1 MSLEN
6 PNTGE
11 DVNALEGIMSTYHS
25 EIADNTILLAELARL
40 KDFLEHSGQHSLKE
54 RVQVFDHILE
64 ELQENSGDHLR
75 MTEESPQLDHH
86 EVEAN
91 RHLDEQETLR
101 DALNRFGSRYLN

>member
-6 PNTGE
+6 PNAGE
-11 DVNALEGIMSTYHS
+11 DVNALEGIMSTYQS
-25 EIADNTILLAELARL
+25 EIRDNTILQAEFAKL
-40 KDFLEHSGQHSLKE
+40 KDYLEHSGEHSLKE
-54 RVQVFDHILE
+54 RLQVFEHILE

-86 EVEAN
+86 EMESN